1 MDLKFTQIKDETK
14 LLKKEIAMEY
24 FYVVEEIGKKS

>member
-1 MDLKFTQIKDETK
+1 MNLKFTQIENETK
-14 LLKKEIAMEY
+14 LLKNEIAMEY